1 MAVQTSDYLRKIQG
15 QFNAAKADALELI
28 NRSDQR
34 KVKAVAPVETDF
46 IPFDSQNLQNAP
58 ALDVHSISQISA
70 DFPKFDPLRT
80 TENFYKNYPFD
91 KIFNVV
97 ADKEILTVLPA
108 RPIDGEICVIDWLNI
123 TVSAST
129 FDDDDTRK
137 MTSESLRVAK
147 LVQNVSKLLLDILGF
162 AVAEKLPNGR
172 NFYDYAYKLEHNAG
186 FVCVGGQKDTLLIML
201 TGTGCTYAK
210 HGWQL
215 NLYSW
220 LKISAITPK
229 ITRIDLA
236 HDDLAGVR
244 SLSWF
249 TREFDKGGFTS
260 GGRRQP
266 KIEMLGNWKRPDGS
280 GRTLNIGNR
289 TSPKFCRIY
298 EKGKKEGDKNSPWL
312 RCEVE
317 FKAKSQ
323 FIPLDILLKPSNFFL
338 KAYPCFWV
346 FNEHNISQSK
356 FERIEKE
363 ALISMSKAI
372 HITKHQFGRFIFAFR
387 TEFHK
392 KGLTDKDLLDLLT
405 DIENKAYPDRLDKL
419 SIPEFFK
426 PKPKH

>member
-15 QFNAAKADALELI
+15 QFNAAKADALEVI
-28 NRSDQR
+28 NRADLR
-34 KVKAVAPVETDF
+34 KVKTASNASTDF
-46 IPFDSQNLQNAP
+46 VPFSQNHSINLP
-58 ALDVHSISQISA
+58 ALNVDYLSSLNKDLPRV
-70 DFPKFDPLRT
+70 DPSRT
-80 TENFYKNYPFD
+80 TENTYKFYPID
-91 KIFNVV
+91 KLNNVV
-97 ADKEILTVLPA
+97 DDKEILTVLAA
-108 RPIDGEICVIDWLNI
+108 RPVEGEICIIDWLNF
-123 TVSAST
+123 TVAAST

-147 LVQNVSKLLLDILGF
+147 LVKNVSDFLMSILGF
-162 AVAEKLPNGR
+162 GVAEKLPNGR
-172 NFYDYAYKLEHNAG
+172 NFYDYAYKLDHNAG
-186 FVCVGGQKDTLLIML
+186 LVCLGGQRDTLLIML

-210 HGWQL
+210 YGWQL
-215 NLYSW
+215 DLHAW
-220 LKISAITPK
+220 FMLSAINPK

-236 HDDLAGVR
+236 HDDLTGVR

-249 TREFDKGGFTS
+249 AREYDKGGFGA
-260 GGRRQP
+260 GGRLP
-266 KIEMLGNWKRPDGS
+266 KVEMLGNWKRPDGS

-298 EKGKKEGDKNSPWL
+298 EKGKKEGDKKSSWL

-323 FIPLDILLKPSNFFL
+323 LIPLDILLKPSNFFI

-346 FNEHNISQSK
+346 FNEHNVSQSK
-356 FERIEKE
+356 FERVEKE
-363 ALISMSKAI
+363 ALITMVKAF

-426 PKPKH
+426 PKPTH